1 MLIIDAMRRAETA
14 REVCSLMTS
23 YVETLVFYDTP
34 RRLPAGITA
43 LPVRGLVDTAARLAC
58 LLDMREAG
66 LEHMPA
72 NTNFAI
78 IEEATE
84 LFREALYRL
93 NALNAAEVKAFSF
106 DRRTAPRPEFSLSH

>member
-23 YVETLVFYDTP
+23 YVESLVFYDTA
-34 RRLPAGITA
+34 RRLPAGVTA

-58 LLDMREAG
+58 LLDMQEGG
-66 LEHMPA
+66 LDNLPA
-72 NTNFAI
+72 NIDFGI
-78 IEEATE
+78 IDEATQ

-93 NALNAAEVKAFSF
+93 NALNSAEVKSF
-106 DRRTAPRPEFSLSH
+106 TYDRRMAPRPELSLSH